1 MSRSSIFQRYFAEYM
16 GSRSNFDRFHNEV
29 INMPRDHFDGTNIDK
44 VRTLAGYLLLTE
56 DDLAGC
62 DINYKQIMSSIKN
75 RLDSGCVPK
84 FRDEAIESR
93 YFEYTN
99 IDNHYEVEGRMFRH
113 LMSFCAFWGLIK
125 SVTRQKKIIDFA
137 KCKEYYLASND
148 LLIPIARNNI
158 ILFNINSSDFID
170 SLKGINI
177 NKEEA
182 DYRPAYGIL
191 SYIKQIGRPVTKFEL
206 SILLGRINGLQLER
220 DIINRAIAVGRI
232 LPTNKTEQQERFFR
246 GMNWKNSDG
255 TLFRYASSQQPD
267 FKFNT
272 FMLLLESLGLI
283 AINTVDSTYT
293 LTQYSEDILSDNIS
307 FLIAD
312 LESLI
317 ERIDADQTSVN
328 SELNNLI
335 IAQRNPELLALAKQD
350 EGFIRKMNKRSLEK
364 PRFDDK
370 GKKIR
375 NRLIA
380 ELAKIQAEYK
390 CQYANRHTFQLPDGK
405 YYCEAHHILRFSDEN
420 GPDITNNL
428 IVLGPEAH
436 MLIHHAVTDAVTD
449 AYMTLRLNNVI
460 TYERF
465 EEMVK
470 VYHCLDD
477 NQINLL
483 YNKKIITAQ
492 ERDNLLACFQ
502 QPMA

>member
-1 MSRSSIFQRYFAEYM
+1 MSRSSFFQRYYARYM
-16 GSRSNFDRFHNEV
+16 GSLANFDKFHNEV
-29 INMPRDHFDGTNIDK
+29 INMPRDHFDGTNIEK
-44 VRTLAGYLLLTE
+44 VRTLSGYLLLTE
-56 DDLAGC
+56 GDFNGREV
-62 DINYKQIMSSIKN
+62 NYKQIMEAIKSY
-75 RLDSGCVPK
+75 LYVGIVPK
-84 FRDEAIESR
+84 YRDVTLEDR
-93 YFEYTN
+93 YFKYIN
-99 IDNHYEVEGRMFRH
+99 IDVHYEKEGRMFRH
-113 LMSFCAFWGLIK
+113 LMSFCTFWGLIK
-125 SVTRQKKIIDFA
+125 SVSRQKKIIDFA
-137 KCKEYYLASND
+137 KCKEYYLAAD
-148 LLIPIARNNI
+148 ELLIPIARNNI
-158 ILFNINSSDFID
+158 ILFNINSNDFID
-170 SLKGINI
+170 SLSGIRV
-177 NKEEA
+177 NKSLA
-182 DYRPAYGIL
+182 NYRPAYGIL

-206 SILLGRINGLQLER
+206 SILLGRIDSLQQER
-220 DIINRAIAVGRI
+220 DIINRALAIGRI

-272 FMLLLESLGLI
+272 FILLLESLGLI
-283 AINTVDSTYT
+283 AINVVDSTYT

-328 SELNNLI
+328 GELNNLI

-350 EGFIRKMNKRSLEK
+350 EGFIKKMNKRSLEK

-370 GKKIR
+370 GKKVR

-390 CQYANRHTFQLPDGK
+390 CQYANRHIFQLPDGK

-436 MLIHHAVTDAVTD
+436 MLIHHAVADAVTD

-492 ERDNLLACFQ
+492 ERDNLLTCFQ
-502 QPMA
+502 QSMA